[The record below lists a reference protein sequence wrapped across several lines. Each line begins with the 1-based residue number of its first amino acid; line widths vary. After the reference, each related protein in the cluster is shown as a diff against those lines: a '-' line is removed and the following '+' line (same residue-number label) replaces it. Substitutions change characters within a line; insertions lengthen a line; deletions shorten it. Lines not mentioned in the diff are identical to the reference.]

1 MGLAFAFLRV
11 FAHRQDRWQT
21 PSIRITKIHTQPKTM
36 PIDAAVTLAA
46 RDSGNL
52 AAPAN
57 GNQVLAEQTRLLHAN
72 APLSQLVALINAA
85 ILAFVQWAQTPHF
98 TIGLWLVCMG
108 AVSIARLWQAYTFRR
123 AQPAP
128 DAMQPWRS
136 AFLLGAFA
144 SGCLWGAAGVLLVP
158 EQSFPHQVFTSFV
171 VAGMV
176 AGSVA
181 TLSPA
186 LPAFLL
192 FAVPAVGTIA
202 IQFFLRGGEIY
213 FSMSA
218 MAVLYGLAMCAIAK
232 HVNATL
238 RVSVNL
244 SQQNDELI

>member
-1 MGLAFAFLRV
+1 
-11 FAHRQDRWQT
+11 
-21 PSIRITKIHTQPKTM
+21 M
-36 PIDAAVTLAA
+36 PADAAVTLAG
-46 RDSGNL
+46 RDSGNR
-52 AAPAN
+52 AAGVG
-57 GNQVLAEQTRLLHAN
+57 GNQILAEQTRLLHAN

-85 ILAFVQWAQTPHF
+85 ILAFVQWSQTPPL
-98 TIGLWLVCMG
+98 TLGAWLVCMG
-108 AVSIARLWQAYTFRR
+108 AVSLARLWQAYAFRR
-123 AQPAP
+123 AQPAL
-128 DAMQPWRS
+128 DAMQPWRN

-158 EQSFPHQVFTSFV
+158 EHSFPHQVFTSFV

-192 FAVPAVGTIA
+192 FAVPAVAAVA

-218 MAVLYGLAMCAIAK
+218 MAM
-232 HVNATL
+232 AT
-238 RVSVNL
+238 S
-244 SQQNDELI
+244 SGI